1 MSARVLGLAAALTVL
16 SPLPARGAESNDVSG
31 GGEENA
37 TSTLSAGAEA
47 DFDSRFVW
55 RAMSFNEGAVSE
67 LSTWAS
73 AAGLNATVW
82 ATLLLSDRESRRRVA
97 SVVPALLYSHEWRA
111 WKVEPAVFVYVS
123 PYASA
128 RAATVE
134 ASLDLSFR
142 LGSVLLVSGT
152 KVDLAAHAG
161 AYFGT
166 AGAAYERAS
175 HRWTVKT
182 RLEVGWANETFNQ
195 AYLHNA
201 AAALNLVELSLLTRY
216 DVTDVLYLAP
226 HTEVSILLAPSGR
239 SKIPE
244 RVLINGGTAV
254 GIQF

>member
-1 MSARVLGLAAALTVL
+1 MVS
-16 SPLPARGAESNDVSG
+16 SPLPAGGAESKDVSG
-31 GGEENA
+31 GGEEN
-37 TSTLSAGAEA
+37 TPSTLSVGAEA

-55 RAMSFNEGAVSE
+55 RGISFNEGAVSE
-67 LSTWAS
+67 PSIWAS
-73 AAGLNATVW
+73 AAGFNATVW

-111 WKVEPAVFVYVS
+111 WTVEPGVFVYVS
-123 PYASA
+123 PYASD

-175 HRWTVKT
+175 HRWTVKA
-182 RLEVGWANETFNQ
+182 RLEVGWANGPFNQ
-195 AYLHNA
+195 AYLHDA
-201 AAALNLVELSLLTRY
+201 VAALNLVELGLSTRY
-216 DVTDVLYLAP
+216 EVTDLLYFAP
-226 HTEVSILLAPSGR
+226 HTEVSMLLAPSGR

-244 RVLINGGTAV
+244 RVLVNGGTAV